1 MRIITNKVTKM
12 KKVYALET
20 RVYKTI
26 GDRTEALHWNKMYR
40 SKKKVLAE
48 LHDYSHIGTLWEKDA
63 DDGDNKLF
71 FDPTP
76 SQKARGIHW
85 VKKEVFEL
93 ELF

>member
-1 MRIITNKVTKM
+1 M

-26 GDRTEALHWNKMYR
+26 GDRTEALHWNTMYS
-40 SKKKVLAE
+40 SKKKAMTA
-48 LHDYSHIGTLWEKDA
+48 LHNNSQNGEPWEKDA

-85 VKKEVFEL
+85 VKKEVLEL